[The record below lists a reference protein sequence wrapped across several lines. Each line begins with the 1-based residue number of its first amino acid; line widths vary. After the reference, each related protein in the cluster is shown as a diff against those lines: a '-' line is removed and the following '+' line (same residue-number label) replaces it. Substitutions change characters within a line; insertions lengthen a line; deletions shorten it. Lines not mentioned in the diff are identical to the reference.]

1 MRKNILFA
9 FFLFAPLSV
18 FGREYRDTLITSTGD
33 TFIIPYQ
40 VTVDKDIVTV
50 SIRPAIKRLGQS
62 LSRKYRKPEE
72 LTLVFFDRNGSYQD
86 AVFTGDV
93 KPEAFMV
100 PAQASYSASQDGFF
114 ILNDNPELKFLL
126 HDGGSEFSLSIP
138 FFLTHHPNLG
148 KYSLIARCGQLL
160 VKSNKPEA
168 NNRSQRDPI
177 KKESVI
183 TSTIEVETDNTDMTK
198 VLDCIKSINARLP
211 FEDRLPFSESLDGD
225 VRLLREWKYTVKDA
239 ALKEKVED
247 TLNEYESLKRKLQDQ
262 ELAAQNAAR
271 MKAEE
276 EQRQA
281 VAAAQSREDAAEAA
295 RKQDAEKQQKRNI
308 WMIIGGLFAAA
319 GAFVGNQVMQSIRAA
334 KSQQNIMAMQQSMA
348 QQAGNAVKM
357 KAQSAIKS
365 KTTQLVD
372 QAKQQIPD
380 AVRRDIGKPMGKRI
394 GSEGRIGKKKNI
406 TI

>member
-1 MRKNILFA
+1 MRKNILLA

-18 FGREYRDTLITSTGD
+18 LGREYRDTLVTSTGD
-33 TFIIPYQ
+33 TFIVPYQ

-50 SIRPAIKRLGQS
+50 SIRPAIKRMGQS

-114 ILNDNPELKFLL
+114 ILNDNPELQFQLQ
-126 HDGGSEFSLSIP
+126 DGRSEFSLSIP

-160 VKSNKPEA
+160 VKANNPEA
-168 NNRSQRDPI
+168 NDRSQRNPI
-177 KKESVI
+177 RKESVI

-198 VLDCIKSINARLP
+198 VLDCINSINARLP

-239 ALKEKVED
+239 TLKEKVED

-262 ELAAQNAAR
+262 EVAAQNAAR

-276 EQRQA
+276 EQRLA
-281 VAAAQSREDAAEAA
+281 AAAAQSREEAAEVA
-295 RKQDAEKQQKRNI
+295 RKQDEEKQQKRNI
-308 WMIIGGLFAAA
+308 WMIIGGLFTAA
-319 GAFVGNQVMQSIRAA
+319 GAFVGNQVMQSRRAA

-357 KAQSAIKS
+357 KAQTAVKS
-365 KTTQLVD
+365 KTTQIVG
-372 QAKQQIPD
+372 QVKSQVTD
-380 AVRRDIGKPMGKRI
+380 AVRQNIGKSMGK
-394 GSEGRIGKKKNI
+394 EGGMQARIGKKKNI